1 MAMAKYPVSTQRAAE
16 IAGIHRG
23 TLQRW
28 LRKRPECPKASVEVP
43 LGGGLTLRRW
53 SAEDVAKL
61 KAYVYEHKLEG
72 PGRPA
77 GSKSRKS
84 RAERL

>member
-1 MAMAKYPVSTQRAAE
+1 MAMEGYPVSTERAAE
-16 IAGIHRG
+16 IAGISRV

-43 LGGGLTLRRW
+43 LSGGLKLRRW

-61 KAYVYEHKLEG
+61 KAYVKEHKL

-84 RAERL
+84 RADRL